1 MTTEPRPTHDTD
13 LAVVDTTKPNTT
25 DPDTDG
31 FAPIIVKVGPGGGRT
46 QRFTGR
52 QVGESRQVTRKA
64 IDTVRVYLTRKGN
77 YLVHKQTSAW
87 SDYNELGDWTEDWK
101 NWRSILGKGEQSWGD
116 YTTEVVDSLDA
127 LRPLVSPKVH
137 LMIVDRAQHPLNHD
151 LDV

>member
-1 MTTEPRPTHDTD
+1 MTTETHPDT
-13 LAVVDTTKPNTT
+13 AAVDTTKPDN
-25 DPDTDG
+25 DG
-31 FAPIIVKVGPGGGRT
+31 FTSITVKVGPGGGRT

-52 QVGESRQVTRKA
+52 LVGESRQVTRKA
-64 IDTVRVYLTRKGN
+64 IETVRVYFTRKGN
-77 YLVHKQTSAW
+77 FLVHKQTATW
-87 SDYNELGDWTEDWK
+87 SDYNELGDWTQDWK

-137 LMIVDRAQHPLNHD
+137 LMIVDRVDHPLNHD

>member
-1 MTTEPRPTHDTD
+1 MSTEPLPTHDTD
-13 LAVVDTTKPNTT
+13 LVAVDTTKPTS
-25 DPDTDG
+25 PDADG

-52 QVGESRQVTRKA
+52 QVGESRRATRKA
-64 IDTVRVYLTRKGN
+64 IETVRVYLTRKGN
-77 YLVHKQTSAW
+77 FLVHKQTAAW

-101 NWRSILGKGEQSWGD
+101 NWRSILGKSEQSWGD

-137 LMIVDRAQHPLNHD
+137 LMVVDRVQHPRNHD

>member
-1 MTTEPRPTHDTD
+1 MTPETHPNT
-13 LAVVDTTKPNTT
+13 AAVDTTGPKTT
-25 DPDTDG
+25 DNDG
-31 FAPIIVKVGPGGGRT
+31 FAPITVKVGPGGGRT

-64 IDTVRVYLTRKGN
+64 IDTVRIYLTRKGN
-77 YLVHKQTSAW
+77 FLVHKQSSAW
-87 SDYNELGDWTEDWK
+87 SDYNELGDWTADWK

-137 LMIVDRAQHPLNHD
+137 RMIVDRVQHPVNHD